1 MTYSKQ
7 YTTIKKAQEVI
18 FFAKYQELGINTTT
32 KTQAG
37 RKAGASSA
45 ENGGASAAS
54 FDKQGHW
61 AENSRNGAYANN
73 VVHLG

>member
-1 MTYSKQ
+1 
-7 YTTIKKAQEVI
+7 
-18 FFAKYQELGINTTT
+18 LGINTTT

-54 FDKQGHW
+54 CEGHW